1 MIKFKII
8 TVIFVIGVISL
19 CDFQVV
25 LGNVSLN
32 VETVYAQDDWRK
44 EFDDICSRTQDAM
57 TIPGDELR
65 TLVDRCDRLKPSIE
79 KLDETQ
85 RKIYQKRLQMCRD
98 LFAFVL
104 ESQKG
109 K

>member
-1 MIKFKII
+1 MIKFKIL
-8 TVIFVIGVISL
+8 TAIFVIGVISL

-25 LGNVSLN
+25 LEKVSLN

-44 EFDDICSRTQDAM
+44 EFDDLCSRTQDAM
-57 TIPGDELR
+57 TIPGDELK

-85 RKIYQKRLQMCRD
+85 RKIYMKRLQKCRD
-98 LFAFVL
+98 LFDFML
-104 ESQKG
+104 KSQQG